1 MVDQFML
8 HLMFQ
13 AFTHPESSHSILAQE
28 AEDLFV
34 RHDANGDGTITEEE
48 FLKDPFIEFEQ
59 VINKS
64 RINQID
70 QLRTNPKSIYKFGK

>member
-1 MVDQFML
+1 MSSRPLQALSIILYAISIHTV
-8 HLMFQ
+8 MFQ

-59 VINKS
+59 VRNKS
-64 RINQID
+64 RINKI
-70 QLRTNPKSIYKFGK
+70 GC